1 MHGLHVDYEPMVW
14 MIWNKYVPRV
24 MGSGTALRCGD
35 IPTARVDSKLKQDQK
50 RGETPQ
56 RRWRLSTKRSRQA
69 KYAADPPTDVG
80 LPLWEVVR
88 LPLTVL
94 LTACRQQQNA
104 AEREGTPPN
113 LRRTDEYAEDQ
124 NRYEIDHA
132 VEADLTEVLVSAGDC
147 HCGR

>member
-1 MHGLHVDYEPMVW
+1 M
-14 MIWNKYVPRV
+14 
-24 MGSGTALRCGD
+24 RCGD

-56 RRWRLSTKRSRQA
+56 KARETIDEKEPS
-69 KYAADPPTDVG
+69 G
-80 LPLWEVVR
+80 M
-88 LPLTVL
+88 
-94 LTACRQQQNA
+94 TACRQQQNA

-132 VEADLTEVLVSAGDC
+132 VEADLTEILVSAGDC